1 MIEIKNLKKH
11 YNEGKDNECKAVD
24 GIDLVIGDGECVA
37 ITGKSG
43 SGKTTLLKMIACL
56 DRPTEGQVIYD
67 GEDIFSLTKTE
78 QADFRNKKT
87 GMIFQDY
94 MLLEDMTC
102 LDNVLLPTA
111 FNKDKA
117 AAKRAE
123 ELIGSVGLKEK
134 TVEKVKNFSGG
145 EKQRTAIARALINNP
160 SVIIADEP
168 TGNLDNEN
176 RETITDM
183 LLSIN
188 KSGKTVIIVTHDAD
202 VAAKCRRRIVL
213 ADGKIISDTAA
224 DKAES

>member
-67 GEDIFSLTKTE
+67 GEDIFSLTKIE

-224 DKAES
+224 DKAEA

>member
-1 MIEIKNLKKH
+1 
-11 YNEGKDNECKAVD
+11 
-24 GIDLVIGDGECVA
+24 
-37 ITGKSG
+37 
-43 SGKTTLLKMIACL
+43 
-56 DRPTEGQVIYD
+56 
-67 GEDIFSLTKTE
+67 
-78 QADFRNKKT
+78 
-87 GMIFQDY
+87 
-94 MLLEDMTC
+94 MTC

-224 DKAES
+224 DKAEA